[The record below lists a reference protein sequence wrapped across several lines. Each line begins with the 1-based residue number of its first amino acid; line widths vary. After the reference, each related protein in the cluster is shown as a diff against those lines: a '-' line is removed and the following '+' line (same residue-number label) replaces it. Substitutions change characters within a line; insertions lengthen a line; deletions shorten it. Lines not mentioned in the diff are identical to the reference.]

1 MTVGVESSTCVWPQG
16 PQPHEK
22 QHWKLPRSPA
32 CMAAF
37 ARMHI
42 LRPRMAGC
50 LHHDGAG
57 WAGGDWPRKANWVAL
72 VYMMMAVTYDTMS
85 GHGEAVD
92 AHRVVCPNTLYMYL
106 SYSLLATFRC
116 GEIQYRALHFC
127 TRGYGLTVLNRIRPS
142 LLKTKQIIR
151 DYIEVQYYIFVPA
164 GTVWL
169 TKVLNR
175 IRYWSK

>member
-1 MTVGVESSTCVWPQG
+1 MTVGVESSACVWPQG
-16 PQPHEK
+16 PQSYEK

-42 LRPRMAGC
+42 LWPRMGGC
-50 LHHDGAG
+50 LHHDGA
-57 WAGGDWPRKANWVAL
+57 AGDWPSKANWVA
-72 VYMMMAVTYDTMS
+72 DTGIHDDGWDIRHDEWPRRSRGRSSCRMS
-85 GHGEAVD
+85 RYFIYVPILLPPGNFSMRRNTVPGTTFLYR
-92 AHRVVCPNTLYMYL
+92 RVRSDGTEQNT
-106 SYSLLATFRC
+106 
-116 GEIQYRALHFC
+116 
-127 TRGYGLTVLNRIRPS
+127 S
-142 LLKTKQIIR
+142 LLKTKQIMR
-151 DYIEVQYYIFVPA
+151 DDIEVQYYIFVPA